1 MQKTMQTHAAVFR
14 TGEVMR
20 EGIDKM
26 NALWKDMANL
36 KVSDKGMIWNRFVT
50 RSKLWGLEISF
61 NFSVTWLR
69 PWSCR
74 TA

>member
-14 TGEVMR
+14 TGDVMR

-36 KVSDKGMIWNRFVT
+36 KVSDRGMIWNRYA
-50 RSKLWGLEISF
+50 LQY
-61 NFSVTWLR
+61 
-69 PWSCR
+69 
-74 TA
+74 